1 VTREPHEGH
10 PIYHNRRRRGV
21 TVRAARWSATHPWR
35 AIALW
40 LTFVA
45 VCFAI
50 GQAAGTRKATS
61 LDQAVGE
68 SGQAQHWLHDA
79 KMDDP
84 AKESVLISSR
94 SGPLNGT
101 AATRA
106 AADVR
111 GRLAALPGVARVD
124 APKRSHDAI
133 LVDVTMRG
141 DSDTAQDRVQPLQ
154 NATAATQRGF
164 PQLRVEEVGDASI
177 PKAVNKE
184 LGKSF
189 GKATSISLPVT
200 LLILLVAFGAIIAA
214 GVPVLL
220 ALSAVAAAIGLSTV
234 ASHLVPDSGTTSSVI
249 LLMGMAVGVDYSLF
263 YLKREREERARGRSH
278 VDAIEMAA
286 QTSGHSVVV
295 SGLAVIVSM
304 AGMFLT
310 RDVIFS
316 SLAVGSILVIGV
328 AVLGS
333 LTVLP
338 AVLAKLGP
346 RIDRPRVPVLW
357 RLTNRTAEPRL
368 WPALLRPALRK
379 PAATLLVATVAMV
392 ALAVPALSMK
402 LRQSGEND
410 LPKSIPEVQTYDRL
424 AAAFPGEQV
433 THEIVVQAPAAQAV
447 RVSSALDGVT
457 RQLASNRLFAL
468 AGSDWPQTRAS
479 ADGTVHTLSVDVPYQ
494 ESSPEAR
501 QSLRQL
507 RDSVLPAAIDPI
519 RGAKFAVTGGAAGN
533 ADYAQHQRDKLP
545 AVIGFVLALTFLIM
559 AFTFRSVIVAV
570 MTILVNMLSAAA
582 AFGVLVLTFQH
593 HWADKLFGYHSNGAV
608 VSWVPLFL
616 FVVLFGLSM
625 DYHVFVV
632 SRIREAA
639 QRGESTRDAVRHG
652 ITRSAG
658 VVTSA
663 AVVMVSVFAI
673 FATLDMIEFK
683 QLGVGL
689 AAAILI
695 DALVVRAVVLPSLM
709 ALLGRAN
716 WWPSRLSRRT
726 PAYVPAAEPES
737 AYV

>member
-1 VTREPHEGH
+1 MYDSKHG
-10 PIYHNRRRRGV
+10 RGA

-40 LTFVA
+40 LAFVA
-45 VCFAI
+45 ACFAI
-50 GQAAGTRKATS
+50 GQAAGTRKATN
-61 LDQAVGE
+61 LDQAVGQ
-68 SGQAQHWLHDA
+68 SGQAAHWLHDTHL
-79 KMDDP
+79 DDP
-84 AKESVLISSR
+84 AKEGILISSR
-94 SGPLNGT
+94 SGALDT
-101 AATRA
+101 ATATQA

-111 GRLAALPGVARVD
+111 QRLGALPGVAHVD
-124 APKRSHDAI
+124 TPQRSTGAHEAI
-133 LVDVTMRG
+133 LVNVTMRG
-141 DSDTAQDRVQPLQ
+141 DPDTAQDRVAPLQ
-154 NATAATQRGF
+154 DATAASQHRF

-189 GKATSISLPVT
+189 GQATNISLPVT
-200 LLILLVAFGAIIAA
+200 LIILLVAFGAIIAA

-220 ALSAVAAAIGLSTV
+220 ALSAVFAAVGLSTV

-278 VDAIEMAA
+278 LDAIEIAA

-295 SGLAVIVSM
+295 SGLAVIAAM

-310 RDVIFS
+310 RDVTFS
-316 SLAVGSILVIGV
+316 SLAIGSILVIGV

-338 AVLAKLGP
+338 AVLAKLGR
-346 RIDRPRVPVLW
+346 RIDRPRVPLLW
-357 RLTNRTAEPRL
+357 RLTNRSSEPRL
-368 WPALLRPALRK
+368 WPALLKPALRR
-379 PAATLLVATVAMV
+379 PGATFVISALALL
-392 ALAVPALSMK
+392 ALAVPALGMK
-402 LRQSGEND
+402 LGQSTEND
-410 LPKSIPEVQTYDRL
+410 LPKSIAEVQTYDRL
-424 AAAFPGEQV
+424 AAAFPGQQV
-433 THEIVVQAPAAQAV
+433 SQEIVVRAPAGQSAAV
-447 RVSSALDGVT
+447 TAALDGVT
-457 RQLASNRLFAL
+457 RQLSANRLFAVD
-468 AGSDWPQTRAS
+468 GSDKPQTRS
-479 ADGTVHTLSVDVPYQ
+479 STDETVHTLTVDVPFKTA
-494 ESSPEAR
+494 SHEAR

-507 RDSVLPAAIDPI
+507 RDDLLPGSIGKIP
-519 RGAKFAVTGGAAGN
+519 GATFAVTGGAASN
-533 ADYAQHQRDKLP
+533 VDYAQHQREKLP

-559 AFTFRSVIVAV
+559 AFTFRSLVIAL
-570 MTILVNMLSAAA
+570 MTIVVNMLSAAA

-593 HWADKLFGYHSNGAV
+593 HWADKLLNYHSNGTI
-608 VSWVPLFL
+608 VSWIPLFL

-632 SRIREAA
+632 SRIREAV

-652 ITRSAG
+652 IIRSAG

-663 AVVMVSVFAI
+663 AIVMVSVFAI
-673 FATLDMIEFK
+673 FASLDMIEFK
-683 QLGVGL
+683 ELGVGL

-726 PAYVPAAEPES
+726 PAYVSEEPQQPI
-737 AYV
+737 YV

>member
-1 VTREPHEGH
+1 MYDTDQRP
-10 PIYHNRRRRGV
+10 RRRGA
-21 TVRAARWSATHPWR
+21 TVRVARWSATHPGR

-40 LTFVA
+40 LAFVA
-45 VCFAI
+45 ACFAI

-61 LDQAVGE
+61 LDQAVGQ

-84 AKESVLISSR
+84 AKESILISSR
-94 SGPLNGT
+94 SGALDAT
-101 AATRA
+101 SATRA
-106 AADVR
+106 IADVTQ
-111 GRLAALPGVARVD
+111 RLEQLPGVVHVD
-124 APKRSHDAI
+124 DPQRSKSGDAI
-133 LVDVTMRG
+133 LVNVTMRG
-141 DSDTAQDRVQPLQ
+141 DPDTAQDRVQPLQ
-154 NATAATQRGF
+154 DATSATQHSY
-164 PQLRVEEVGDASI
+164 PKLRVEEVGDASLG
-177 PKAVNKE
+177 KGVNTE

-189 GKATSISLPVT
+189 GKATGISLPVT
-200 LLILLVAFGAIIAA
+200 LIILLVAFGAIIAA

-220 ALSAVAAAIGLSTV
+220 ALSAVFAAVGLSTV

-278 VDAIEMAA
+278 LDAIEIAA

-295 SGLAVIVSM
+295 SGLAVIVAM
-304 AGMFLT
+304 AGMFLAH
-310 RDVIFS
+310 DVIFS

-338 AVLAKLGP
+338 AVLAKLGR
-346 RIDRPRVPVLW
+346 RIDRPRVPFVW
-357 RLTNRTAEPRL
+357 RLTNRGGEPRL
-368 WPALLRPALRK
+368 WPALLKPALRR
-379 PAATLLVATVAMV
+379 PGATFLISAAAMLVL
-392 ALAVPALSMK
+392 ALPALGMK
-402 LRQSGEND
+402 LGQSTEND
-410 LPKSIPEVQTYDRL
+410 LPKAIPEVQTYDRL

-433 THEIVVQAPAAQAV
+433 TQEIVVRAPAQQAGQ
-447 RVSSALDGVT
+447 VSAALSGVT
-457 RQLASNRLFAL
+457 HQLTSNRLFAID
-468 AGSDWPQTRAS
+468 GSDRPQTRVS

-494 ESSPEAR
+494 VSSHEAR
-501 QSLRQL
+501 QSLQQL
-507 RDSVLPAAIDPI
+507 RNDVLPGAIDKIPS
-519 RGAKFAVTGGAAGN
+519 AEFAVTGGVATN
-533 ADYAQHQRDKLP
+533 IDYSQHQRDKLP

-559 AFTFRSVIVAV
+559 AFTFRSLVIAL

-582 AFGVLVLTFQH
+582 AFGVLVLTFQN
-593 HWADKLFGYHSNGAV
+593 HWADKLLNYHSNGTI
-608 VSWVPLFL
+608 VSWIPLFL

-632 SRIREAA
+632 SRIREAV
-639 QRGESTRDAVRHG
+639 QRGESTRDAVRSG

-673 FATLDMIEFK
+673 FASLNMIEFK

-716 WWPSRLSRRT
+716 WWPSRLSRRAARHVRGEVE
-726 PAYVPAAEPES
+726 PVQPSVYV
-737 AYV
+737 

>member
-1 VTREPHEGH
+1 MQQIH
-10 PIYHNRRRRGV
+10 RRPA
-21 TVRAARWSATHPWR
+21 TVRVARWSATHPWR

-40 LTFVA
+40 LAFVA
-45 VCFAI
+45 ACFAI
-50 GQAAGTRKATS
+50 GHAAGTRKATS
-61 LDQAVGE
+61 LDQAVGQ
-68 SGQAQHWLHDA
+68 SGRAAHWLHDA

-84 AKESVLISSR
+84 ALEHVLISSR
-94 SGPLNGT
+94 TGALDTS
-101 AATRA
+101 AAARA
-106 AADVR
+106 TADVR
-111 GRLAALPGVARVD
+111 RRLAALPEVMHVD
-124 APKRSHDAI
+124 AAQHSGRAV
-133 LVDVTMRG
+133 LVNITMRG
-141 DSDTAQDRVQPLQ
+141 DPDTAQDRVQSLLD
-154 NATAATQRGF
+154 ATSATQRQF
-164 PQLRVEEVGDASI
+164 PQLHVEEVGDASI
-177 PKAVNKE
+177 PKAINEE

-189 GKATSISLPVT
+189 GKATGISLPVT

-220 ALSAVAAAIGLSTV
+220 ALSAVAAAVGLSTV

-278 VDAIEMAA
+278 VDAIEIAA

-316 SLAVGSILVIGV
+316 SLAIGSILVIGV

-338 AVLAKLGP
+338 AVLAKLGR

-357 RLTNRTAEPRL
+357 RLTNRGGEPRL
-368 WPALLRPALRK
+368 WPALLRPALRR
-379 PAATLLVATVAMV
+379 PGATFLISAVAMLGL
-392 ALAVPALSMK
+392 ALPALSMK
-402 LRQSGEND
+402 LGQSTEKD
-410 LPKSIPEVQTYDRL
+410 LPKSIPAVQTYDRL
-424 AAAFPGEQV
+424 AAAFPSQQV
-433 THEIVVQAPAAQAV
+433 TDEIVVRASAQQGGAVTAAL
-447 RVSSALDGVT
+447 RDVSH
-457 RQLASNRLFAL
+457 RLAANPLFA
-468 AGSDWPQTRAS
+468 GDIPQMRAS
-479 ADGTVHTLSVDVPYQ
+479 ADTTVHTLSVDVPHPVA
-494 ESSPEAR
+494 SHEAR
-501 QSLRQL
+501 QALRQL
-507 RDSVLPAAIDPI
+507 RDDVLPQAIGPI
-519 RGAKFAVTGGAAGN
+519 PGAEFAVGGGAASN
-533 ADYAQHQRDKLP
+533 VDYAQHQRERLP
-545 AVIGFVLALTFLIM
+545 LVISFVLALTFLIM
-559 AFTFRSVIVAV
+559 AFTFRSVVLAL

-582 AFGVLVLTFQH
+582 AFGVLVLTFQQ
-593 HWADKLFGYHSNGAV
+593 HWADRLLGYHSNGTI
-608 VSWVPLFL
+608 VSWIPLFL

-639 QRGESTRDAVRHG
+639 QRGLSTRDAVRQG
-652 ITRSAG
+652 ISRSAG

-673 FATLDMIEFK
+673 FASLDMIEFK

-726 PAYVPAAEPES
+726 PTYVQGEPELIR
-737 AYV
+737 A

>member
-1 VTREPHEGH
+1 MEHTP
-10 PIYHNRRRRGV
+10 RRSA
-21 TVRAARWSATHPWR
+21 TVRVARWSATHPWR

-40 LTFVA
+40 LAFVA
-45 VCFAI
+45 ACFAI
-50 GQAAGTRKATS
+50 GHAAGTRKATS
-61 LDQAVGE
+61 LDQAVGQ
-68 SGQAQHWLHDA
+68 SGRAAHWLHDA

-84 AKESVLISSR
+84 ALEHVLISSR
-94 SGPLNGT
+94 HGALDAS
-101 AATRA
+101 AAARA
-106 AADVR
+106 TADVR
-111 GRLAALPGVARVD
+111 ERLTALSGVAHVD
-124 APKRSHDAI
+124 ATQHARNAV
-133 LVDVTMRG
+133 LVNVTMRG
-141 DSDTAQDRVQPLQ
+141 DPDTAQDRVQPLLD
-154 NATAATQRGF
+154 ATSATQHEF

-177 PKAVNKE
+177 PKAINTE

-220 ALSAVAAAIGLSTV
+220 ALSEVAAAVGLSTV

-278 VDAIEMAA
+278 VDAIEVAA
-286 QTSGHSVVV
+286 RTSGHSVVV
-295 SGLAVIVSM
+295 SGLAVIVAM

-316 SLAVGSILVIGV
+316 SLAIGSILVIGV

-338 AVLAKLGP
+338 ALLAKLGR
-346 RIDRPRVPVLW
+346 RIDRPRVPVVW
-357 RLTNRTAEPRL
+357 RLTNRAGEPRL
-368 WPALLRPALRK
+368 WPALLRPALRR
-379 PAATLLVATVAMV
+379 PGLTFLIS
-392 ALAVPALSMK
+392 ALAMLALALPALSMK
-402 LRQSGEND
+402 LGQSTEKD
-410 LPKSIPEVQTYDRL
+410 LPKSIPAVQTYDRL
-424 AAAFPGEQV
+424 AAAFPSQQV
-433 THEIVVQAPAAQAV
+433 TDEIVVRAPAQQAGAV
-447 RVSSALDGVT
+447 TAALRDVT
-457 RQLASNRLFAL
+457 HRLAANPLFA
-468 AGSDWPQTRAS
+468 GDVPQLRAS
-479 ADGTVHTLSVDVPYQ
+479 ADATLHTLSVDVPYPVASHQ
-494 ESSPEAR
+494 AR
-501 QSLRQL
+501 QALQQL
-507 RDSVLPAAIDPI
+507 RGAVLPQAIAPI
-519 RGAKFAVTGGAAGN
+519 RGAEFAVGGGAASN
-533 ADYAQHQRDKLP
+533 VDYAQHQRERLP
-545 AVIGFVLALTFLIM
+545 LVIGFVLALTFLIM
-559 AFTFRSVIVAV
+559 AFTFRSVVLAL

-593 HWADKLFGYHSNGAV
+593 HWADRLLHYHSNGTI
-608 VSWVPLFL
+608 VSWIPLFL

-639 QRGESTRDAVRHG
+639 ARGVSTRDAVRHG

-673 FATLDMIEFK
+673 FASLNMIEFK

-716 WWPSRLSRRT
+716 WWPSRLSRRA
-726 PAYVPAAEPES
+726 PAYVAGTPEL
-737 AYV
+737 VHT